1 MTEKKKIQV
10 VGAGCKKCKKL
21 LENTEEAVKQLN
33 ITEEFEVEYVTE
45 VEKFADLDVFIT
57 PALRVDGKVVSE
69 GKLLS
74 IERIKEFF

>member
-21 LENTEEAVKQLN
+21 FENTEEAVKQLN
-33 ITEEFEVEYVTE
+33 KTEEYEVEYITE
-45 VEKFADLDVFIT
+45 IEKFSDLDVFIT
-57 PALRVDGKVVSE
+57 PALRVNGKVVSE

>member
-1 MTEKKKIQV
+1 MTEKKKIQI

-21 LENTEEAVKQLN
+21 FENTEEAVKQLN
-33 ITEEFEVEYVTE
+33 KTEEYEVEYVTD

-69 GKLLS
+69 GKMLS